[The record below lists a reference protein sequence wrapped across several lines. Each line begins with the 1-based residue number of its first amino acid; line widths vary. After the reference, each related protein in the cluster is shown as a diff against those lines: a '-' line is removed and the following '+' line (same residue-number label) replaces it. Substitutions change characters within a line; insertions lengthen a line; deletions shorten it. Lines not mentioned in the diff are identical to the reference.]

1 MTTERKSILR
11 VDRKGRWK
19 GNFLAWFT
27 HSFTWRKRNGQNAVW
42 KSVKS
47 FSIYNSIF
55 VFYFFFFTKYRY
67 KNDIDDRQKITH
79 LLNIGVISM
88 HLLETQVWKNV
99 GIQDTAFEMKNPYLL
114 LNAVFYKL
122 YLATQK
128 HNIWHWKA
136 KATYIFSTFI
146 VGTLFIAY

>member
-1 MTTERKSILR
+1 MTEREGGKVISLHDLRIVLPGEREMDKMQFGNQLNPFQSTILY
-11 VDRKGRWK
+11 
-19 GNFLAWFT
+19 L
-27 HSFTWRKRNGQNAVW
+27 SFT
-42 KSVKS
+42 
-47 FSIYNSIF
+47 
-55 VFYFFFFTKYRY
+55 FFFFTKYRY

-88 HLLETQVWKNV
+88 YLLETQVWKNV